1 MILPVFP
8 GSTKGGGTCLGAP
21 DVCKT
26 PAPPSPSPVPIPYPN
41 TGMLNMASKT
51 STKVKFVSKEVVTLK
66 SEIPSSS
73 GDEAGVAG
81 GMVSGK
87 NLDKVTFK
95 KGSMKV
101 KIEGQPCI
109 HLTSISSHNGMNAN
123 MPAGC
128 QIVPSQTKVL
138 VAP

>member
-1 MILPVFP
+1 MFP
-8 GSTKGGGTCLGAP
+8 AATKGGGNCLGAP

-41 TGMLNMASKT
+41 TGMIMTATNA
-51 STKVKFVSKEVVTLK
+51 STKVKIVSKEVITLK
-66 SEIPSSS
+66 SEMSSS
-73 GDEAGVAG
+73 NGDEAGVAG
-81 GMVSGK
+81 GVVSGR

-101 KIEGQPCI
+101 TIEGQPCI
-109 HLTSISSHNGMNAN
+109 HLTSISSHNGTNAN

-128 QIVPSQTKVL
+128 VIAPGQVKVL
-138 VAP
+138 IIM